1 MSHHQDVREFLATRP
16 GPVRIT
22 VDDQV
27 IKFNFGDWH
36 GVEVMGGYLASLTRT
51 HSEVDW
57 FRPRTLQ
64 LAGIGYHV
72 GPTSRAE
79 GSKLLFE
86 GEGGIKVWEYPDAVF
101 PRAWLSSATLSYR
114 NPAELATLLE
124 TDTLNLNQTTLTQAA
139 VPGLEVC
146 PAGAVTLLKHDPSQ
160 VQISAQANCKSLLVL
175 ADSDDPGWS
184 VTVDGQSVEK
194 ITVFHALRG
203 VVVPKGNHRVEWSYS
218 PPGFR
223 PGLSLAGIGLVL
235 IAGLQFWNPKWRIKP
250 VQR

>member
-1 MSHHQDVREFLATRP
+1 
-16 GPVRIT
+16 
-22 VDDQV
+22 
-27 IKFNFGDWH
+27 
-36 GVEVMGGYLASLTRT
+36 
-51 HSEVDW
+51 
-57 FRPRTLQ
+57 
-64 LAGIGYHV
+64 
-72 GPTSRAE
+72 
-79 GSKLLFE
+79 
-86 GEGGIKVWEYPDAVF
+86 
-101 PRAWLSSATLSYR
+101 
-114 NPAELATLLE
+114 LLE